1 MKILTDISYKT
12 STFPFIVILISLLFS
27 VNVKANYEYWE
38 SYTPEYS
45 ASPVQI
51 DIVGDH
57 GNILNTYTANS
68 NKHDVKRAYLEA
80 VKGEQYAIRV
90 RNTSNRRVGIVI
102 AVDGRNILTG
112 KKSWLGKNEK
122 MYVLDPHE
130 TSSYK
135 GWRTSKNQVNR
146 FYFTSAG
153 DSYADAWNDRSA
165 MGVIAV
171 AVYKEKP
178 RREYYNKYKQS
189 IPNSMNKSRSGYLA
203 DESAGTGFGE
213 ELYSPTRRVKFK
225 AMNRPA
231 VKHFF
236 KYEWRKTLCK
246 KGIIECN
253 NFRKYPEDNRFWPD
267 EDYIEENE
275 GYAPYPPGY
284 HSNNHYHR
292 RFKKQHNKTQ
302 DYKNQKWIDQFKNR
316 WDTNYN
322 RSW

>member
-1 MKILTDISYKT
+1 MKLQAGFFYKT
-12 STFPFIVILISLLFS
+12 YTVLFSLISLFFS
-27 VNVKANYEYWE
+27 SNVMANYEYWE
-38 SYTPEYS
+38 SPSPDYS
-45 ASPVQI
+45 SSPVRI
-51 DIVGDH
+51 DIVDDYGD
-57 GNILNTYTANS
+57 ILNTYTANS
-68 NKHDVKRAYLEA
+68 KKHDVKRAYLEA
-80 VKGEQYAIRV
+80 VKGERYGLRIR
-90 RNTSNRRVGIVI
+90 NISNRRIGIVI

-130 TSSYK
+130 TGNYK

-171 AVYKEKP
+171 AVFNEKP
-178 RREYYNKYKQS
+178 KREYYNKYKQS
-189 IPNSMNKSRSGYLA
+189 APNSMNKSKRGYLA
-203 DESAGTGFGE
+203 DESTGTGFGE
-213 ELYSPTRRVKFK
+213 EHYSPTRRVNFK
-225 AMNRPA
+225 AMNRPT

-246 KGIIECN
+246 KGVIDCN
-253 NFRKYPEDNRFWPD
+253 HRRKYNEDNRFWPD
-267 EDYIEENE
+267 DESYDNE
-275 GYAPYPPGY
+275 FAPYPPGY
-284 HSNNHYHR
+284 HSNNHYFDG
-292 RFKKQHNKTQ
+292 RFKKQHYRSQ
-302 DYKNQKWIDQFKNR
+302 DHKNQRWIDQFKQR